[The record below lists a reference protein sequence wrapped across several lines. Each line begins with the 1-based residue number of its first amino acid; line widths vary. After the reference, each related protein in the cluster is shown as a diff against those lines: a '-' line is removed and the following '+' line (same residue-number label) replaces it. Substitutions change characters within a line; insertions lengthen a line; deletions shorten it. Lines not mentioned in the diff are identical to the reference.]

1 MMPLKAF
8 TIIDALI
15 SPSFRRSPVPLS
27 TATIAVPHP
36 ARYLRLLTAR
46 LEQEAPVEHAADGRA
61 TITFGQGTC
70 VLTPARG
77 LGVIAAAADGA
88 ALAGLRDILTRH
100 LRRCADGEDLEITWT
115 EPVSGADMQI
125 TDPVIGDY
133 LLRHCTGADGIL
145 GELVAVTREAAGTSA
160 GMQTSADEG
169 AFLTMLTR
177 IVDARYAV
185 EVGVFTGY
193 SSICIARGL
202 AAGGRLL
209 ACDTSDEW
217 TSVARRYWQRAGV
230 ADRIDLRIGP
240 AIETLRALP
249 AEQRIDIAFI
259 DADKSSYPAYY
270 EEIVSRLRH
279 GGLVVLDNVFL
290 GGRVLD
296 PAYQEE
302 HHQVMRRL
310 NDLITTDDRMD
321 SVMLPLRDGI
331 TIARKR

>member
-1 MMPLKAF
+1 
-8 TIIDALI
+8 
-15 SPSFRRSPVPLS
+15 VPFS

-36 ARYLRLLTAR
+36 ARYLGLLTAR
-46 LEQEAPVEHAADGRA
+46 LEQETSVDHAADGRA
-61 TITFGQGTC
+61 TITFAQGTC
-70 VLTPARG
+70 VFTPARG
-77 LGVIAAAADGA
+77 LDVIAVAADDA
-88 ALAGLRDILTRH
+88 ALTSLRDILSRH
-100 LRRCADGEDLEITWT
+100 LRRCADDEDLEVTWT
-115 EPVSGADMQI
+115 APVWGEDMQI
-125 TDPVIGDY
+125 ITPVVGDY

-145 GELVAVTREAAGTSA
+145 GELVAATREATGTAA
-160 GMQTSADEG
+160 GMQVSADEG

-177 IVDARYAV
+177 MAGARYAV

-202 AAGGRLL
+202 AAGGYLL
-209 ACDTSDEW
+209 ACDTSEEW
-217 TSVARRYWQRAGV
+217 TSVARQYWERAGV

-240 AIETLRALP
+240 AVETLRALP
-249 AEQRIDIAFI
+249 AGQRIDIAFI

-270 EEIVSRLRH
+270 EEIVSRLRR

-296 PAYQEE
+296 LAYQEE
-302 HHQVMRRL
+302 HHQVIRRL
-310 NDLITTDDRMD
+310 NDLITADERMD

>member
-1 MMPLKAF
+1 
-8 TIIDALI
+8 
-15 SPSFRRSPVPLS
+15 VPFS

-36 ARYLRLLTAR
+36 ARYLGLLTAR
-46 LEQEAPVEHAADGRA
+46 LDPEACVEHAADGRA
-61 TITFGQGTC
+61 TITSGQGTC

-77 LGVIAAAADGA
+77 LDVIAMAADRA
-88 ALAGLRDILTRH
+88 ALASLRDTLARH
-100 LRRCADGEDLEITWT
+100 LRRCVGGEDLEIPWT
-115 EPVSGADMQI
+115 EPVAGEDMQI
-125 TDPVIGDY
+125 TDPVVGDY
-133 LLRHCTGADGIL
+133 LLRHCTGADGLL
-145 GELVAVTREAAGTSA
+145 GELTVATREAAGTAA

-177 IVDARYAV
+177 MVDARYAV

-202 AAGGRLL
+202 AADGRLL
-209 ACDTSDEW
+209 ACDISDEW
-217 TSVARRYWQRAGV
+217 TSIARRYWQRAGV

-249 AEQRIDIAFI
+249 AGPRIDIAFI

-270 EEIVSRLRH
+270 EEIASRLRS

-296 PAYQEE
+296 PACQEE
-302 HHQVMRRL
+302 HHQEMRRL
-310 NDLITTDDRMD
+310 NDLITADKRMD

>member
-1 MMPLKAF
+1 MPFL
-8 TIIDALI
+8 
-15 SPSFRRSPVPLS
+15 

-36 ARYLRLLTAR
+36 ARCVALLTAR
-46 LEQEAPVEHAADGRA
+46 LDPEASVEHAADGRA
-61 TITFGQGTC
+61 TITSGQGTC

-77 LGVIAAAADGA
+77 LDVIASAADSA
-88 ALAGLRDILTRH
+88 ALASLRDTLARH
-100 LRRCADGEDLEITWT
+100 LRRCADSEDLEITWT
-115 EPVSGADMQI
+115 EPVSGEDMQI
-125 TDPVIGDY
+125 TGPVVGDY

-145 GELVAVTREAAGTSA
+145 GELVAATREATGTAA
-160 GMQTSADEG
+160 GMQISADEG

-177 IVDARYAV
+177 MAGARYAV

-217 TSVARRYWQRAGV
+217 TSIARRYWQRAGV

-249 AEQRIDIAFI
+249 AGQRIDIAFI

-270 EEIVSRLRH
+270 EEIVSRLRR

-302 HHQVMRRL
+302 HHQVIRRL
-310 NDLITTDDRMD
+310 NDLITADERMD

>member
-1 MMPLKAF
+1 MPF
-8 TIIDALI
+8 
-15 SPSFRRSPVPLS
+15 S

-36 ARYLRLLTAR
+36 ARYLRLLTAC
-46 LEQEAPVEHAADGRA
+46 LDQEASVDHAADGRA

-70 VLTPARG
+70 VLSPARE
-77 LGVIAAAADGA
+77 LDVIAAAADGA
-88 ALAGLRDILTRH
+88 ALAGVRNTLARH
-100 LRRCADGEDLEITWT
+100 LRRCAGGEDMEIAWT
-115 EPVSGADMQI
+115 APVLGEDMQI
-125 TDPVIGDY
+125 TDPVVGDY
-133 LLRHCTGADGIL
+133 LARHCTGTDSLL
-145 GELVAVTREAAGTSA
+145 GELIAATREATGTAA

-177 IVDARYAV
+177 MAGARHAV

-209 ACDTSDEW
+209 ACDTSHEW
-217 TSVARRYWQRAGV
+217 TSIARRYWQRAGV
-230 ADRIDLRIGP
+230 ADRIDLKIGP
-240 AIETLRALP
+240 AIETLQALP
-249 AEQRIDIAFI
+249 AGPRIDIAFI

-270 EEIVSRLRH
+270 EEIVRRLRP

-290 GGRVLD
+290 GGRALD
-296 PAYQEE
+296 PVYQEE
-302 HHQVMRRL
+302 HHKVIRRL
-310 NDLITTDDRMD
+310 NDQITTDERVD

>member
-1 MMPLKAF
+1 MPF
-8 TIIDALI
+8 
-15 SPSFRRSPVPLS
+15 S

-46 LEQEAPVEHAADGRA
+46 LDQEASADHAADGRT
-61 TITFGQGTC
+61 TITFGEGTC
-70 VLTPARG
+70 VLTPARR
-77 LGVIAAAADGA
+77 LDVIVAAADGV
-88 ALAGLRDILTRH
+88 ALASLRDTLTRH
-100 LRRCADGEDLEITWT
+100 LRRCADGDDLEITWT
-115 EPVSGADMQI
+115 EPVSGEDMQI
-125 TDPVIGDY
+125 TAPAIDDY
-133 LLRHCTGADGIL
+133 LLRHCTGADGLL
-145 GELVAVTREAAGTSA
+145 GELIIATREATGRAA
-160 GMQTSADEG
+160 GMQISAYEG

-177 IVDARYAV
+177 MTGARYAV

-202 AAGGRLL
+202 TAGGRLL

-217 TSVARRYWQRAGV
+217 TSIARRYWQRAGV

-240 AIETLRALP
+240 AIKTLQALP
-249 AEQRIDIAFI
+249 AGPRIDIAFI
-259 DADKSSYPAYY
+259 DADKPSYPAYY
-270 EEIVSRLRH
+270 EEIVSRLRSS
-279 GGLVVLDNVFL
+279 GLVVLDNVFL

-302 HHQVMRRL
+302 HHQAMRRL
-310 NDLITTDDRMD
+310 NDLITADKRMD

>member
-1 MMPLKAF
+1 MPF
-8 TIIDALI
+8 
-15 SPSFRRSPVPLS
+15 S

-46 LEQEAPVEHAADGRA
+46 LDQEASVEHAADGRA
-61 TITFGQGTC
+61 TITSGQGTC

-77 LGVIAAAADGA
+77 LDVIAAAADHA
-88 ALAGLRDILTRH
+88 ALASLRDALTRH
-100 LRRCADGEDLEITWT
+100 LRRCAADEDLQIAWT
-115 EPVSGADMQI
+115 APVTGEDMQI
-125 TDPVIGDY
+125 IAPVVGDY
-133 LLRHCTGADGIL
+133 LLSHCTGADSLL
-145 GELVAVTREAAGTSA
+145 GELIAATREATGAAA
-160 GMQTSADEG
+160 GMQISADEG
-169 AFLTMLTR
+169 AFLTMLAR
-177 IVDARYAV
+177 MVDARHAV

-209 ACDTSDEW
+209 ACDTSHEW
-217 TSVARRYWQRAGV
+217 TSIARQYWQRAGV
-230 ADRIDLRIGP
+230 ADRIDLRLGP

-249 AEQRIDIAFI
+249 AEPRIDIAFI

-270 EEIVSRLRH
+270 EEIVSRLRP

-302 HHQVMRRL
+302 HHQVIRRL
-310 NDLITTDDRMD
+310 NDQITADERMD